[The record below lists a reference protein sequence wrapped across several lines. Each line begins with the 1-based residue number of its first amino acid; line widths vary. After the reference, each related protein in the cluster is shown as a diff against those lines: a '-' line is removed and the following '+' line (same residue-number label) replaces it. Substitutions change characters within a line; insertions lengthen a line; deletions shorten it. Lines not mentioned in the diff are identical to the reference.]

1 MTTIIPEPSHVKRDP
16 GQLVE
21 MAWDPITRIV
31 GSLGIYT
38 KIDFE
43 NREVVECH
51 STSSIFRGYSIFMK
65 GKDPRDAHFITSRI
79 CGICGDN
86 HATCS
91 CYAQNMAYG
100 VKPPHLGEWIVNL
113 GEAAEYMFDHNI
125 FQENLVGVDYCEKMV
140 SETNPS
146 VLAKAENTQSPNA
159 EAHGYRTIAD
169 IMRAL
174 NPFTG
179 EFYREALQVSRWTR
193 EMFCLM
199 EGRHVHPSTL
209 YPGGVGTTATIQ
221 LMTDYMTRLMR
232 YVEFMK
238 KVVPMHDDLFDFF
251 YEALPGYDQVGL
263 RRTLLGCWG
272 SFQDPEVCNF
282 DYKDMEKWGNAMF
295 VTPGVVI
302 DGKLHTHSLVDIN
315 LGIRILLGSSYYDD
329 WTDQEMFVKN
339 DPLGNPVDRRHPWN
353 QHTNP
358 RPQKRDFDSN
368 YSWVMSP
375 RWFDGK
381 DHLALDTGGGPLARL
396 WSTAL
401 AGLVDIGYVKATGNS
416 VQINLPKTALKG
428 PVSFEWK
435 VPQYG
440 SNTIERNRA
449 RTYFQAYAAACALH
463 FAEKALV
470 EIRAGRTKTWEKF
483 DVPDEG
489 IGCGFTEAV
498 RGVLSHHMVIRDG
511 KIANYHPY
519 PPTPWNAN
527 PRDSYGTPG
536 PYEDAVQGQP
546 IFEENSRENF
556 KGIDIM
562 RTVRSFDPCLP
573 CGVHMYL
580 GKGKTLGEVALPHP
594 VRDRGMSIWPHR
606 PEEPGT
612 RRAVAHGGRSDTEPR
627 STPAQSGGA
636 VARERAEQLVREV
649 TDLYGAGLQ
658 RMMGIAVAAQTRT
671 GGRVRRRRPGRQPA
685 AGARSTPARRRAADR
700 GRARQRAAL
709 PRLARR
715 RRPSARGR
723 RRCRPPAVRRAAA
736 RAVRRRRSRSN

>member
-1 MTTIIPEPSHVKRDP
+1 MTTTVPGAQHTKKDPST
-16 GQLVE
+16 LVD
-21 MAWDPITRIV
+21 MSWDPITRIV

-91 CYAQNMAYG
+91 CYTQNMAYG
-100 VKPPHLGEWIVNL
+100 VKPPNLGEWIVNL

-146 VLAKAENTQSPNA
+146 VLAKAENTLAPNSD
-159 EAHGYRTIAD
+159 AHGYRTVAD

-179 EFYREALQVSRWTR
+179 EFYREALVVSRWTR

-209 YPGGVGTTATIQ
+209 YPGGVGTVATIQ
-221 LMTDYMTRLMR
+221 LMTDYITRLMR

-251 YEALPGYDQVGL
+251 YEALPGYEQVGL

-272 SFQDPEVCNF
+272 SFQDPEYCNF
-282 DYKDMEKWGNAMF
+282 SYKDMEMWGNKMF

-329 WTDQEMFVKN
+329 WTEQEMFVKT

-358 RPQKRDFDSN
+358 KPQKRDMDDK

-401 AGLVDIGYVKATGNS
+401 AGLVDAGGYVMSTGYS

-435 VPQYG
+435 IPVHG
-440 SNTIERNRA
+440 SNTLERNRA

-483 DVPDEG
+483 TVPDEA

-519 PPTPWNAN
+519 PPTPWNAS
-527 PRDSYGTPG
+527 PRDSYGTTG

-546 IFEENSRENF
+546 IFEENDRDNF

-580 GKGKTLGEVALPHP
+580 GDGKTIEKLHSPTQSVTGE
-594 VRDRGMSIWPHR
+594 
-606 PEEPGT
+606 
-612 RRAVAHGGRSDTEPR
+612 
-627 STPAQSGGA
+627 
-636 VARERAEQLVREV
+636 
-649 TDLYGAGLQ
+649 
-658 RMMGIAVAAQTRT
+658 
-671 GGRVRRRRPGRQPA
+671 
-685 AGARSTPARRRAADR
+685 
-700 GRARQRAAL
+700 
-709 PRLARR
+709 
-715 RRPSARGR
+715 
-723 RRCRPPAVRRAAA
+723 
-736 RAVRRRRSRSN
+736 